1 MFLSLLTL
9 ALAGQTAGL
18 PPPAANPPRSVPS
31 PAKLPPANPLAPPDG
46 SDERAVLAAVDK
58 LLGGINTRDAAAIAA
73 VLRPTAGATIVTE
86 AGDGPATVRTLT
98 NPELLARFQPGA
110 ETFDERIASPA
121 VEIDGDLAMVW
132 APYVF
137 RLNGAVHHCGTNHFS
152 LVRENG
158 AWKIA
163 SLAWTSRTTGCTAQ

>member
-1 MFLSLLTL
+1 MFLTLFALTL
-9 ALAGQTAGL
+9 APQTAGL
-18 PPPAANPPRSVPS
+18 PPPAANPPRSMPS

-46 SDERAVLAAVDK
+46 SDERAVLATVDK
-58 LLGGINTRDAAAIAA
+58 LLGGINTRDAAAIGA
-73 VLRPTAGATIVTE
+73 VLRPSASATIVTE
-86 AGDGPATVRTLT
+86 AAGGPSTVRTLT
-98 NPELLARFQPGA
+98 NAELLARFQPGP
-110 ETFDERIASPA
+110 ETFDERISSPA

-137 RLNGAVHHCGTNHFS
+137 RLNGKVHHCGTDHFS

-163 SLAWTSRTTGCTAQ
+163 SLAWTSRTTGCAE

>member
-1 MFLSLLTL
+1 MLLPLLALTL
-9 ALAGQTAGL
+9 APQTAGL

-46 SDERAVLAAVDK
+46 SDERAVLATVDR

-73 VLRPTAGATIVTE
+73 TLRPDGGATVVTE
-86 AGDGPATVRTLT
+86 AANSPATVRFMAW
-98 NPELLARFQPGA
+98 PELLARFQPGP
-110 ETFDERIASPA
+110 ETFDERISSPA
-121 VEIDGDLAMVW
+121 VEIDGDIAMVW

-137 RLNGAVHHCGTNHFS
+137 RLNGTVHHCGTDHFS

-158 AWKIA
+158 SWKIA
-163 SLAWTSRTTGCTAQ
+163 GLAWNQRTTGCPA

>member
-1 MFLSLLTL
+1 MLLPLLALSL
-9 ALAGQTAGL
+9 APQTAGL

-31 PAKLPPANPLAPPDG
+31 PSKLPPAKPLAPPDG
-46 SDERAVLAAVDK
+46 SDERAVLATVDK
-58 LLGGINTRDAAAIAA
+58 LLGGINTRDAAAI
-73 VLRPTAGATIVTE
+73 GATLRAEGGATVVTE
-86 AGDGPATVRTLT
+86 AENGATTVRTLT
-98 NPELLARFQPGA
+98 NAELLARFRPGP
-110 ETFDERIASPA
+110 ETFDERISGPA

-137 RLNGAVHHCGTNHFS
+137 RLNGKVHHCGTDHFS

-163 SLAWTSRTTGCTAQ
+163 SLAWTSRTTGCPA